1 VKWAKTIFWVVV
13 FLCVI
18 LFSIQNKDE
27 VILRFGLY
35 PLQNY
40 LWEGPKIP
48 LFLVIL
54 CSIFIGA
61 LIGGLGDLYRHFQLK
76 KTLRQNQRM
85 IQRLEKEIQSLSG
98 LRYEKPP
105 SLKENN

>member
-1 VKWAKTIFWVVV
+1 M
-13 FLCVI
+13 
-18 LFSIQNKDE
+18 QNRDE

-40 LWEGPKIP
+40 LWEVPKIP

-54 CSIFIGA
+54 SSIFLGV

-76 KTLRQNQRM
+76 RTLRQNQRM
-85 IQRLEKEIQSLSG
+85 IERLEKEIQSLSN
-98 LRYEKPP
+98 LRLDKSP
-105 SLKENN
+105 SLEEDYELR

>member
-1 VKWAKTIFWVVV
+1 M
-13 FLCVI
+13 
-18 LFSIQNKDE
+18 QNRDE

-40 LWEGPKIP
+40 LWEVPKIP

-54 CSIFIGA
+54 SSIFLGV

-76 KTLRQNQRM
+76 RTLRQNQRM
-85 IQRLEKEIQSLSG
+85 IERLEKEIQSLSN
-98 LRYEKPP
+98 LRLDKSP
-105 SLKENN
+105 SLEENYELR

>member
-1 VKWAKTIFWVVV
+1 ML
-13 FLCVI
+13 FLIWVI
-18 LFSIQNKDE
+18 LFSFQNRDE
-27 VILRFGLY
+27 VVLRFGLY

-40 LWEGPKIP
+40 LWEIPKIP

-54 CSIFIGA
+54 CSIFLGV

-85 IQRLEKEIQSLSG
+85 IERLEKEIQSLSG
-98 LRYEKPP
+98 LRFQKSSTLQGND
-105 SLKENN
+105 SLERGRV

>member
-1 VKWAKTIFWVVV
+1 M
-13 FLCVI
+13 
-18 LFSIQNKDE
+18 QNRDE

-40 LWEGPKIP
+40 SWEVPKIP

-54 CSIFIGA
+54 CSVFLGV

-85 IQRLEKEIQSLSG
+85 IERLEKEIQSLSG
-98 LRYEKPP
+98 SRFENSP
-105 SLKENN
+105 SVK